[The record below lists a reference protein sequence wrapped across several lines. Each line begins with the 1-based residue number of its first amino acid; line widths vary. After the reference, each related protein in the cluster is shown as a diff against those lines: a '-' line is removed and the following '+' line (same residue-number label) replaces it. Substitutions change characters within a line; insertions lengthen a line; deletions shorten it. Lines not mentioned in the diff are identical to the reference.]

1 MRTTANRSRGSLALL
16 ALAGS
21 IGLSLGVATG
31 ATADPKHG
39 VLPLECDELGSVEIA
54 VPGNG
59 YATTPGL
66 VAASAQVGI
75 PYAITLVGTY
85 TPTAGSP
92 SRSSTSSSGGRRH
105 SGRLDHCTFH
115 QEGDD
120 ELGTFVLDGD
130 VWISYTPSH

>member
-1 MRTTANRSRGSLALL
+1 MRTTAKGSRVSIALL
-16 ALAGS
+16 ALAS
-21 IGLSLGVATG
+21 SVGLSLGLAT
-31 ATADPKHG
+31 AANADPKNG

-54 VPGNG
+54 IPGNG

-66 VAASAQVGI
+66 VAASTQVGV

-85 TPTAGSP
+85 TPFGGDP
-92 SRSSTSSSGGRRH
+92 EPILDVFGRRAPA

-120 ELGTFVLDGD
+120 GLGTFVLDGD
-130 VWISYTPSH
+130 IWISYTPSH

>member
-1 MRTTANRSRGSLALL
+1 MRITENRSRGGLALL

-21 IGLSLGVATG
+21 IGLSLGVAT
-31 ATADPKHG
+31 AASADPKNG

-66 VAASAQVGI
+66 VAASTQVGI
-75 PYAITLVGTY
+75 PYAITLIGTY
-85 TPTAGSP
+85 TPF
-92 SRSSTSSSGGRRH
+92 GGEPEPILDVYTRRAPAH
-105 SGRLDHCTFH
+105 DRLDHCTFH
-115 QEGDD
+115 QEGAD
-120 ELGTFVLDGD
+120 ELGSFVLDGD

>member
-1 MRTTANRSRGSLALL
+1 MRTRANRSRGILALL

-21 IGLSLGVATG
+21 IGLGLGVATG

-39 VLPLECDELGSVEIA
+39 VLPLECDELGSLEIA

-59 YATTPGL
+59 YATPGL

-75 PYAITLVGTY
+75 PYAITL
-85 TPTAGSP
+85 AGSTP
-92 SRSSTSSSGGRRH
+92 VGEPEPILDVVERRAPAH
-105 SGRLDHCTFH
+105 DRLDHCTFH
-115 QEGDD
+115 QEGVD

-130 VWISYTPSH
+130 VWISYTPTH